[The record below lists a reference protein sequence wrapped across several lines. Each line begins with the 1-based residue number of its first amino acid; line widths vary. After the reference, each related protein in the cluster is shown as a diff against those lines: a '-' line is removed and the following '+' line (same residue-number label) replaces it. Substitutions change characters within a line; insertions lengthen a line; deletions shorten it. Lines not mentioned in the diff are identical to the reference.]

1 MALLFP
7 EEHLKESVGPEAFDE
22 HLPEEE
28 LKTRREQYA
37 YEMIRRARKY
47 VESGNAPEVRLRTC

>member
-1 MALLFP
+1 M
-7 EEHLKESVGPEAFDE
+7 KESVGPEAFDE